1 MPARHAILG
10 RVVDPS
16 AGIEL
21 DRALV
26 TCFPSPDSYTG
37 EDVAEVSL
45 HGSTVIVH
53 AVLRVL
59 CDYGAR
65 LAEPGE
71 FTMRAFLRGKMDL
84 AQAEAV
90 RDIIDA
96 STFYQAQVAARQR
109 SGWLSNCLQPLKQS
123 LIDIIVQL
131 ETAVEF
137 ADDDLTVES
146 RAITA
151 GKLESVTKEFDR
163 WVASYHRGR
172 IIREGFVLA
181 VVGRPN
187 VGKSSLFNA
196 LLEQDR
202 SIVTES
208 PGTTRDL
215 VSEHTSIGGIPVRLL
230 DTAGV
235 RFAAEEV
242 ERLGVERSYSAI
254 ADADAILLV
263 IDSSQA
269 PSADDEALK
278 ERIADLPFI
287 GVFNKCDL
295 EPLWSSEQKAA
306 YVAGM
311 PRLDVSA
318 KTGEKIDDL
327 RGAILTCL
335 FGGRGPQSEGILVTN
350 LRHFLCLDAAR
361 EAAERGAAALRRG
374 ISEEYVLVDLHT
386 GLSKLGE
393 ITGDTGVEDIL
404 DEIFSRFCIGK

>member
-1 MPARHAILG
+1 MRARHATLG
-10 RVVDPS
+10 QIIDPA
-16 AGIEL
+16 AGIEI

-26 TCFPSPDSYTG
+26 TCFPAPHSYTG
-37 EDVAEVSL
+37 EDVAEISL
-45 HGSTVIVH
+45 HGGAVIVH
-53 AVLRVL
+53 SVLQIL
-59 CDYGAR
+59 CDCGAR

-90 RDIIDA
+90 RDIIEA
-96 STFYQAQVAARQR
+96 STLYQAQVAARQR
-109 SGWLSNCLQPLKQS
+109 SGRLSSQLQPLKQS

-146 RAITA
+146 RAVTA
-151 GKLESVTKEFDR
+151 GKLESLRRELDR
-163 WVASYHRGR
+163 WVGSYRHGR

-187 VGKSSLFNA
+187 VGKSSVFNA

-202 SIVTES
+202 SIVTEF

-215 VSEHTSIGGIPVRLL
+215 VSEHTSIEGIPVRLM

-235 RFAAEEV
+235 RPAVEEA
-242 ERLGVERSYSAI
+242 ERLGVERSYGAI

-263 IDSSQA
+263 IDSSQVL
-269 PSADDEALK
+269 STEDEALK
-278 ERIADLPFI
+278 DRIAGLPFI
-287 GVFNKCDL
+287 AVFNKSDL
-295 EPLWSSEQKAA
+295 EPAWSSEEKTR
-306 YVAGM
+306 YVAGR

-318 KTGEKIDDL
+318 RTGEKLDDL
-327 RGAILTCL
+327 RGAILSCL
-335 FGGRGPQSEGILVTN
+335 FGGQGPQSEGILVTN
-350 LRHFLCLDAAR
+350 LRHFRCLDAAR
-361 EAAERGAAALRRG
+361 EAAGRGAAALRRG
-374 ISEEYVLVDLHT
+374 LSEEYVLVDLHE
-386 GLSKLGE
+386 GLAKLGE
-393 ITGDTGVEDIL
+393 ITGETGVDDIL